1 MFDDLLGKRVLV
13 TGSTA
18 GIGLAV
24 AKLFVQCGAKVAIN
38 SRSQNDAANHA
49 LGELFALGKEEDI
62 LFIPADLTK
71 SEECKKMVEVFVN
84 KFGGMD
90 VLINNAGGLGGRAS
104 LERID
109 DVFYDHVMDLNARSV
124 LMTTKY
130 SIPYLRASAAESGE
144 TACVIS
150 TGSIAGRE
158 GGGLGAGVYAASK
171 AWLHNIHRNWVKE
184 YTKEGIRFNIVS
196 PGTVDTLFHADKSD
210 ELKGKI
216 ADSIAFGRFAES
228 EELAPSFAFFA
239 SHKCSGYITGQILD
253 VNGGQMCP

>member
-1 MFDDLLGKRVLV
+1 MFKDLANKRVLI

-24 AKLFVQCGAKVAIN
+24 AKLFVQQGAKVAIN
-38 SRSQNDAANHA
+38 SRAENAGAKAALSEISA
-49 LGELFALGKEEDI
+49 LGNKDDV

-71 SEECKKMVEVFVN
+71 SRECEKLVNTFVA
-84 KFGGMD
+84 KFGGID
-90 VLINNAGGLGGRAS
+90 VLINNAGGLGGRSS
-104 LERID
+104 LELMD
-109 DVFYDHVMDLNARSV
+109 DEFYDHVMDLNARSA
-124 LMTTKY
+124 LMVTKY
-130 SIPYLRASAAESGE
+130 SIPFLRASAVESGK
-144 TACVIS
+144 TVSVIS

-158 GGGLGAGVYAASK
+158 GGGIGAGIYAASK

-184 YTKEGIRFNIVS
+184 YTKDNIRFNIVS

-216 ADSIAFGRFAES
+216 ADGIAFGRFAES

-239 SHKCSGYITGQILD
+239 SHNCSGYITGQILD